1 MKSYEITF
9 TTSIGGGMTERVEAT
24 SRDIAVAKAT
34 VAAVTS
40 LEDMTREFGALF
52 NVEFGEATEGF
63 SMGLE
68 DGTVTFTVTEL
79 AGA

>member
-9 TTSIGGGMTERVEAT
+9 NTALGGAMTERVEAS
-24 SRDIAVAKAT
+24 SRDVAVAKAT
-34 VAAVTS
+34 VAAVQS

-63 SMGLE
+63 AMALD
-68 DGTVTFTVTEL
+68 DGEATMTVVEV
-79 AGA
+79 G